1 MLLEPITYFLEIFD
15 VWLIRRAEF
24 AADRYS
30 VHKGYAISLK
40 NALIAIHIDNAA
52 NLNPDKL
59 YAQLKFTHPALVERL
74 AAIN

>member
-1 MLLEPITYFLEIFD
+1 MD

-59 YAQLKFTHPALVERL
+59 YG
-74 AAIN
+74 